1 MDINGQY
8 LRYEDYKLLGG
19 TLDQTPF
26 ELLEFECR
34 RRIDERTQNRLH
46 SVESIPMEVKLCVNK
61 MISCISK
68 YESQI
73 EKSSKGIASESIDGY
88 SVSYIAGSQ
97 AESLKASEE
106 NEIEDIIRTYLLNV
120 VVNGEHLLFLGVK

>member
-46 SVESIPMEVKLCVNK
+46 NVESIPMEVKLCVNK

-68 YESQI
+68 YESQM

-97 AESLKASEE
+97 SESLKASEE